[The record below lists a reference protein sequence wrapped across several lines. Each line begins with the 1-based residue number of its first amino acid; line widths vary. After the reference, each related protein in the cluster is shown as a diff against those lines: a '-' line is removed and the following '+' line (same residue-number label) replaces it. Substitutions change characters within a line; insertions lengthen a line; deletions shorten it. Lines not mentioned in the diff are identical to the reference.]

1 MKTFTLDLNEQ
12 QLTII
17 MQALADGKYRIS
29 APVIEYLAEQINKQQ
44 SSTFESDNKE

>member
-12 QLTII
+12 QLTVI

-29 APVIEYLAEQINKQQ
+29 APIIEYLAEQINKQQ
-44 SSTFESDNKE
+44 SNTSESERKD